1 MNGLPLI
8 ISTFNPSATPQLC
21 RYTNPDPTPPQP
33 SISLMAAPFPP
44 CQRGRFRFLLYL
56 SSFPFL
62 QTFRLDAFI
71 QGKEAISVLIP
82 HSFFFVI
89 FFLGFVYRCDNLFF
103 LTFLL
108 QKQKGMERAQ
118 EELLCSYY
126 TEFLPYLGRLIILIK
141 SMCKSSTKVFVY

>member
-1 MNGLPLI
+1 
-8 ISTFNPSATPQLC
+8 
-21 RYTNPDPTPPQP
+21 
-33 SISLMAAPFPP
+33 MAAPLPP

-89 FFLGFVYRCDNLFF
+89 FFLGFVYRWDNLFF
-103 LTFLL
+103 FFIFSFFK
-108 QKQKGMERAQ
+108 KQKGMERAQ

-141 SMCKSSTKVFVY
+141 SMCKSSTKVFVCILIERGDVLWDKNNATIYICVQN